1 MKLLPK
7 VFKGIKKAHSAKG
20 RDYLTDELA
29 NVDVYF
35 FLEKVS
41 DIGVIRKKKRSTS
54 FRRLELRDLETV
66 QGTVLGRN

>member
-41 DIGVIRKKKRSTS
+41 DIGVIRKKNGLLRSG
-54 FRRLELRDLETV
+54 D
-66 QGTVLGRN
+66 